1 MTKRVIVK
9 PGTMAEQGILGF
21 VRDLFFSSKIAETAK
36 GLGYPYVFAR
46 TETEFFSRLE
56 SGGPALLI
64 VDLTAPGLDLVSFFD
79 ALGVKNS
86 GIPVLA
92 FTTHALWRTTSPV
105 HARCQKVVTKEML
118 ASELPEILQGF
129 LGKAPAPKP

>member
-1 MTKRVIVK
+1 MT
-9 PGTMAEQGILGF
+9 GQGILGF

-36 GLGYPYVFAR
+36 GLGYPYFFAR

-56 SGGPALLI
+56 GGGPGLLI
-64 VDLTAPGLDLVSFFD
+64 VDLTTPSLDLVSFFD

-129 LGKAPAPKP
+129 LGKAPAPQP